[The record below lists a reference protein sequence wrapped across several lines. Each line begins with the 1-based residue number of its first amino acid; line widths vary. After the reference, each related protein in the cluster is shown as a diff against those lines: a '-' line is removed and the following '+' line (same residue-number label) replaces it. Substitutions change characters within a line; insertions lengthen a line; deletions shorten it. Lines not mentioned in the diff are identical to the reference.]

1 MIVIFIVHLL
11 KVGHAGC
18 FNVVLHHF
26 SIIIDL
32 IHGVNVVVIIDD
44 ELALVVCFLIS
55 NAKEEKVFGKT

>member
-18 FNVVLHHF
+18 FNVVFDHF
-26 SIIIDL
+26 SIIIEL
-32 IHGVNVVVIIDD
+32 IHGINIVVIIDD